1 MVFGSLCVMQSC
13 LHPCLSHV
21 CVCVC
26 ARVCAPAFHSLAHN
40 HMRVM
45 QPSRAGE
52 GLITYMRTDGV
63 SLSAEAVQGL
73 RDVVTRVYGPAALP
87 ATGPR
92 VFKSRAKNAQVCGLC
107 VCVCVCVCAGCVCVC
122 VRAVCVCVCGL
133 CVCVC
138 VCGLCVCVRAVCVCA
153 GCVCVCVCAG
163 GVWLARVAVWLFGWP
178 AASAC
183 RHTHTVFL
191 TRNTH
196 HTHPQEAHEAIR
208 PTNPQLLPS
217 QLSGVLDRDQV
228 CVCDTCMT
236 CDMCV

>member
-107 VCVCVCVCAGCVCVC
+107 VCVCVCV
-122 VRAVCVCVCGL
+122 RAVCV
-133 CVCVC
+133 
-138 VCGLCVCVRAVCVCA
+138 CVCVRAVCVCA
-153 GCVCVCVCAG
+153 GCVCVCGLCVCVCVCWW
-163 GVWLARVAVWLFGWP
+163 GVVGACGCVAVWVAGCICLQ
-178 AASAC
+178 A
-183 RHTHTVFL
+183 HTHCVS
-191 TRNTH
+191 
-196 HTHPQEAHEAIR
+196 HT
-208 PTNPQLLPS
+208 
-217 QLSGVLDRDQV
+217 
-228 CVCDTCMT
+228 
-236 CDMCV
+236 